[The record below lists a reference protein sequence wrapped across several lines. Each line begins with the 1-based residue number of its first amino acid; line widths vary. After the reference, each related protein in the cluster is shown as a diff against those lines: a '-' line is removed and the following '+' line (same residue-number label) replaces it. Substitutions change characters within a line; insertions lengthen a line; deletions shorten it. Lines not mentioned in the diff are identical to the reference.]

1 MTTKKEKILEAA
13 MELFQERGYEKTSVS
28 QIVGRAGMAQGTFYL
43 YFKSKNALV
52 SAIASKIFEEQ
63 LEVITGTYD
72 PQNGELSSLLQ
83 TLVEATFSVTQKHRD
98 VITFLYSG
106 FAYDQ
111 SFSTWEEI
119 YRPYYTWLEN
129 ALQSILPQT
138 EVSLPHLANFIIGL
152 VEHGAETCYMSGLP
166 DSEIKSYRKNLLVFL
181 HASVN
186 AMKPS
191 VER

>member
-1 MTTKKEKILEAA
+1 MTTKKERILEAA
-13 MELFQERGYEKTSVS
+13 MELFQEKGYEKTSVS

-63 LEVITGTYD
+63 LEVIIGSYN
-72 PQNGELSSLLQ
+72 PQDGDLFSLLQ
-83 TLVEATFSVTQKHRD
+83 TLVEATFSVTKKHRD

-111 SFSTWEEI
+111 SFATWEEI

-129 ALQSILPQT
+129 ALALILPQT
-138 EVSLPHLANFIIGL
+138 QVSFSHLANFIIGL

-166 DSEIKSYRKNLLVFL
+166 DMEIQSYRKSLLDFL
-181 HASVN
+181 HASVS
-186 AMKPS
+186 AMQS
-191 VER
+191 GVER